1 MPELGYRII
10 SLEGFEILVG
20 KSARDNDH
28 LSLKVARP
36 RDLWL
41 HAHGFAGSHVVVR
54 AAGPDPESGDD
65 APRPTTADVPRT
77 VIQRAAE
84 LAAWHSKGRGS
95 HGKVAV
101 HVCRAEDVSKPRG
114 APPGQVRL
122 HRWDVVK
129 VYPRDMAPT

>member
-1 MPELGYRII
+1 MPELGYRIVP
-10 SLEGFEILVG
+10 LEGFEILVG

-28 LSLKVARP
+28 LSLKVARA

-54 AAGPDPESGDD
+54 PAAVDPEDETT
-65 APRPTTADVPRT
+65 RPSTTDVPRT

-84 LAAWHSKGRGS
+84 LAAWHSKGRGAK
-95 HGKVAV
+95 GKVTV
-101 HVCRAEDVSKPRG
+101 HLCRAEDVSKPRG

-122 HRWDVVK
+122 HHWDVVK
-129 VYPRDMAPT
+129 VYPRE

>member
-1 MPELGYRII
+1 MSDPGYRIVPM
-10 SLEGFEILVG
+10 EGFQILVG

-28 LSLKVARP
+28 LTFRVARP

-54 AAGPDPESGDD
+54 AAPEDGTPGDAGSGTH
-65 APRPTTADVPRT
+65 PPTEEVPKG

-84 LAAWHSKGRGS
+84 LAAWHSKARNAR
-95 HGKVAV
+95 GKVAV
-101 HVCRAEDVSKPRG
+101 HLCRAGEVSKPRG

-122 HRWDVVK
+122 RGWEVVK
-129 VYPRDMAPT
+129 AYPQE

>member
-1 MPELGYRII
+1 MPDPGYRTIL
-10 SLEGFEILVG
+10 LEGFEILVG

-28 LSLKVARP
+28 LSLKVARA

-54 AAGPDPESGDD
+54 PAL
-65 APRPTTADVPRT
+65 PREAEDEMGTDRPVTTEVPRT

-84 LAAWHSKGRGS
+84 LAAWHSKARNAR
-95 HGKVAV
+95 GKVAI
-101 HVCRAEDVSKPRG
+101 HLCRAEEVSKPRG

-122 HRWDVVK
+122 HHWDVVK
-129 VYPRDMAPT
+129 AYPRE